1 MDCLKGDQVM
11 EKTQSAL
18 PLNVA
23 VTAITFLTL
32 ITYGTCIDNNNNRG
46 GFKGASARSSKIVYL
61 AICYCYYIQHEDF
74 IQ

>member
-18 PLNVA
+18 PLTLPLNVA
-23 VTAITFLTL
+23 VTAITLLTL

-46 GFKGASARSSKIVYL
+46 RFRGARVPVPPS
-61 AICYCYYIQHEDF
+61 
-74 IQ
+74 